1 MYLKFFPI
9 SISCSFDYSNN
20 RIANSGGLTIYFY
33 LVMFVILPYE
43 RAYTF

>member
-20 RIANSGGLTIYFY
+20 RIANSGGSNNLFLSCDVRHFAI
-33 LVMFVILPYE
+33 
-43 RAYTF
+43 